1 MNNTQK
7 RNPIVRFIEILEDSL
22 VVLLFAAI
30 ASISLLQIILRNF
43 FDSGISWATP
53 MLGVLLLWLT
63 LSGAVVAV
71 RKDRHISINI
81 LARNFSPPIM
91 CLTYAMTKLFTTI
104 VCAVVAYYGALFVQ
118 LDYEQGSTLFA
129 DLPAWA
135 CELIIPISFSLLS
148 IRYFISAVEEIQ
160 QHKQMKSS

>member
-1 MNNTQK
+1 MNNTQT
-7 RNPIVRFIEILEDSL
+7 RNQIVRFIENLEDGI

-43 FDSGISWATP
+43 FDTGLVWATP

-81 LARNFSPPIM
+81 LAAHLPPHTSCM
-91 CLTYAMTKLFTTI
+91 VFAGTKIFTAF
-104 VCAVVAYYGALFVQ
+104 VCAVIAYYGARLVQMDFEMESVLFSNV
-118 LDYEQGSTLFA
+118 
-129 DLPAWA
+129 PAWV

-148 IRYFISAVEEIQ
+148 VRFFIAVMVEVHQ
-160 QHKQMKSS
+160 FRKQPAS

>member
-22 VVLLFAAI
+22 VVLLFAAT

-81 LARNFSPPIM
+81 LAQNFSPPIM
-91 CLTYAMTKLFTTI
+91 CLTYAITKLFTTI
-104 VCAVVAYYGALFVQ
+104 VCAAVAYYGALFVHM
-118 LDYEQGSTLFA
+118 DYEQGGTLFA

-135 CELIIPISFSLLS
+135 CELIIPVSFALLS
-148 IRYFISAVEEIQ
+148 IRYLISAIEEIQ
-160 QHKQMKSS
+160 QLKQMKTS